1 VVAEGLKNGE
11 ENVKI
16 CFVGA
21 GALGCTIGGTLAKG
35 RSEVSL
41 VDLNQAHVEA
51 INRDGLIM
59 REDGVDRPVKV
70 HAATDYS
77 EVGVVDL
84 VIVLVKSNYT
94 RTAIES
100 ARSIIGP
107 NTVVMSLQNGLGQED
122 VLAQV
127 VGKDRLLAGKT
138 YVGGVLLA
146 PGHVMAGVAGKLTYI
161 GELDGSVSPRVTR
174 VAEEFTQAGLNT
186 IVSLN
191 IVGTIWDKLL
201 INVATGAISG
211 ITDLPYGGLYK
222 VPEVEAAAVAAVAEA
237 MAVAKA
243 QGVVLSIQE
252 PRDAWVMAGEGL
264 PFEFKPSVLQ
274 SLERGL
280 TTEVD
285 FINGSVVRAGK
296 ACGIPTPV
304 NETLVACIKGI
315 EHRLMHFEQAPT
327 STSTV
332 SR

>member
-1 VVAEGLKNGE
+1 
-11 ENVKI
+11 
-16 CFVGA
+16 
-21 GALGCTIGGTLAKG
+21 
-35 RSEVSL
+35 
-41 VDLNQAHVEA
+41 
-51 INRDGLIM
+51 
-59 REDGVDRPVKV
+59 
-70 HAATDYS
+70 
-77 EVGVVDL
+77 
-84 VIVLVKSNYT
+84 
-94 RTAIES
+94 
-100 ARSIIGP
+100 
-107 NTVVMSLQNGLGQED
+107 
-122 VLAQV
+122 
-127 VGKDRLLAGKT
+127 
-138 YVGGVLLA
+138 
-146 PGHVMAGVAGKLTYI
+146 
-161 GELDGSVSPRVTR
+161 
-174 VAEEFTQAGLNT
+174 
-186 IVSLN
+186 
-191 IVGTIWDKLL
+191 
-201 INVATGAISG
+201 
-211 ITDLPYGGLYK
+211 
-222 VPEVEAAAVAAVAEA
+222 

>member
-1 VVAEGLKNGE
+1 MN
-11 ENVKI
+11 I

-35 RSEVSL
+35 GSDVSL
-41 VDLNQAHVEA
+41 VDVNQAHVDA
-51 INRDGLIM
+51 INRNGLIM

-70 HAATDYS
+70 RAATDYS
-77 EVGVVDL
+77 GVGVVDL

-94 RTAIES
+94 QAAMES
-100 ARSIIGP
+100 ARSIVGP
-107 NTVVMSLQNGLGQED
+107 DTIVMSLQNGLGHED
-122 VLAQV
+122 VLAKV
-127 VGKDRLLAGKT
+127 VGKERLLAGKT
-138 YVGGVLLA
+138 YIGGVLLA

-161 GELDGSVSPRVTR
+161 GELDGSISPRVAR
-174 VAEEFTQAGLNT
+174 VAEEFKRAGLNS
-186 IVSLN
+186 IVSCN

-211 ITDLPYGGLYK
+211 ITRLPYGGLYK

-243 QGVVLSIQE
+243 QGVVLSIKE
-252 PRDAWVMAGEGL
+252 PRDAWVMAAEGL

-304 NETLVACIKGI
+304 NETMVACIKGI
-315 EHRLMHFEQAPT
+315 EHRLMHFEQA
-327 STSTV
+327 STSTG

>member
-1 VVAEGLKNGE
+1 
-11 ENVKI
+11 
-16 CFVGA
+16 
-21 GALGCTIGGTLAKG
+21 
-35 RSEVSL
+35 
-41 VDLNQAHVEA
+41 
-51 INRDGLIM
+51 
-59 REDGVDRPVKV
+59 
-70 HAATDYS
+70 
-77 EVGVVDL
+77 
-84 VIVLVKSNYT
+84 
-94 RTAIES
+94 
-100 ARSIIGP
+100 
-107 NTVVMSLQNGLGQED
+107 
-122 VLAQV
+122 V

-211 ITDLPYGGLYK
+211 ITGLPYGGLYK